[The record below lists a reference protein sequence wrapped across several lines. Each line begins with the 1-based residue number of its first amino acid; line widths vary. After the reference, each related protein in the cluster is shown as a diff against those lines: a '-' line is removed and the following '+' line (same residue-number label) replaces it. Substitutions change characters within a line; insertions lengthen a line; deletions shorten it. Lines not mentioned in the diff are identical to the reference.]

1 MRITIAIVLFIT
13 TTSSF
18 IDDERPASWA
28 VKIESTSLE
37 NLYKVSSDLYRSE
50 QPSVKGMAELQ
61 ELGIKTIIN
70 FRSYHQDKKELKR
83 SELKS
88 VYVPIKSTDIS
99 YNNLLTALQE
109 IKRAEKPVLIHCW
122 HGADR
127 TGAAIAVYRMA
138 IQGWEKQKAI
148 DEFRNGD
155 FGYHE
160 ELFPNIL
167 ALLESID
174 IDALKKDL
182 AN

>member
-1 MRITIAIVLFIT
+1 
-13 TTSSF
+13 
-18 IDDERPASWA
+18 
-28 VKIESTSLE
+28 
-37 NLYKVSSDLYRSE
+37 
-50 QPSVKGMAELQ
+50 
-61 ELGIKTIIN
+61 
-70 FRSYHQDKKELKR
+70 
-83 SELKS
+83 
-88 VYVPIKSTDIS
+88 
-99 YNNLLTALQE
+99 
-109 IKRAEKPVLIHCW
+109 
-122 HGADR
+122 ADR

>member
-70 FRSYHQDKKELKR
+70 FRS
-83 SELKS
+83 
-88 VYVPIKSTDIS
+88 
-99 YNNLLTALQE
+99 
-109 IKRAEKPVLIHCW
+109 
-122 HGADR
+122 
-127 TGAAIAVYRMA
+127 
-138 IQGWEKQKAI
+138 
-148 DEFRNGD
+148 
-155 FGYHE
+155 
-160 ELFPNIL
+160 
-167 ALLESID
+167 
-174 IDALKKDL
+174 
-182 AN
+182 

>member
-18 IDDERPASWA
+18 VDDERPASWA

-127 TGAAIAVYRMA
+127 TGAAIALYRMA
-138 IQGWEKQKAI
+138 IQGWEKQKAV
-148 DEFRNGD
+148 DEFRNGY

-167 ALLESID
+167 ALLESIN
-174 IDALKKDL
+174 IDALKNDL